1 MQRSVN
7 ITTPYPTPEE
17 TARIYGIS
25 KRRAREIRK
34 MVEENLATAVNFYKN
49 GAGFASSGNGALQK
63 KSKSRTSAAQIG
75 SAGPGKYARWLKK
88 TLQQRLIFIRMARAS
103 LPAATARYKKNQNQ
117 ELPLLRSEA
126 PGQGNTQDG

>member
-25 KRRAREIRK
+25 KRRAKEIRK

-49 GAGFASSGNGALQK
+49 GAGFASSGNGALHK
-63 KSKSRTSAAQIG
+63 KPKSRSSAALNG
-75 SAGPGKYARWLKK
+75 TGKRRSVKSQSDSRRKPKRGKAK
-88 TLQQRLIFIRMARAS
+88 TS
-103 LPAATARYKKNQNQ
+103 H
-117 ELPLLRSEA
+117 
-126 PGQGNTQDG
+126 